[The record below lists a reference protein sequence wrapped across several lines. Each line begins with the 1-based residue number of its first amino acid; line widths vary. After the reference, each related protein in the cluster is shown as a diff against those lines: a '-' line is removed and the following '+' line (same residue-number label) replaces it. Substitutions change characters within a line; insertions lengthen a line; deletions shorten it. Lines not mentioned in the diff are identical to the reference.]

1 MLGRRSW
8 GAVVTPDRGS
18 RSPPSLP
25 ASGEIEMLQWVSK
38 LLNGVTVDVPPGVST
53 AWVARLEALLKH
65 LDTDNTKKA
74 RPGLARDVLAY
85 VLQGEPV
92 SVLAQFS
99 ANRSLAEL
107 LQRRNLGDRKWADEL
122 YEGFDGLPGE
132 VILRWGQFLDA
143 IATGNSWTRAM
154 VFPGG
159 INWPEALLLHATG
172 RLDYYWTSDHHVPKG
187 LSVTAIEKGL
197 EAAGLPASTFVTGC
211 FASPVGGGHYGR
223 GILEACPKI
232 AGFGDAIHRH
242 AETVRPML
250 LAASATQRLHVL
262 DLLSPA
268 APATLTL
275 FIDEL
280 TELATSSSKQVRA
293 AADPLLRKV
302 ADAAVAPLK
311 KIAVDAKPEQR
322 VNALRWLWEAA
333 RLRNDDALRAELR
346 TSVEADKAP
355 SVQALASEWDGGSS
369 TSPAQANYEVDVPV
383 IQWHDRL
390 TPEVDTA
397 LEALWKSVQKAIEQT
412 NKEGRDQEARSRA
425 STSSYKFTWKDL
437 PPVSAGEQRRLRD
450 YIASPEPRLPGKPL
464 ILRLNWRHAIAPI
477 LDEFAQAE
485 GVGPVA
491 LAKACLHFCEPDI
504 ELARTPLHTAVNAMH
519 RSKGVPTLL
528 ELQEILR
535 PMGVPSSSI
544 LRAYCAAWGK
554 PLGQDWSPDATWPYF
569 AANLE
574 LLLAALK
581 PPTQRDYA
589 FDRGAVFR
597 AIGTMPVPPSEVIN
611 TLFDLALGT
620 AKSERPNA
628 QAALHNLPGKE
639 ARIIN
644 ALSDGKSEVR
654 AVAANWIA
662 ALRYEPAIAAIEQ
675 ALKDEKN
682 DVAKGAFLD
691 ALEAFGRPVEQYIDR
706 DKLTDDAR
714 KTLAKETPKD
724 LEWLPWGGLPRVLWS
739 DSGKEVAPELVKGL
753 LIQAYKQ
760 KSPEPNAI
768 LRKVCGMM
776 DPRDR
781 EALGQFVLEGWLR
794 EDVRPISAEEAL
806 QRARAQAQQLHGW
819 MTSHPQYYPNDP
831 NLGKSVEELTAAFLP
846 AMQRTPAGSA
856 APSKGLLAIA
866 AACCGERAAAP
877 VARFL
882 KEYYGTRAAQGKA
895 LIAMLAWI
903 EHPTA
908 TQLMLSI
915 GSRFRTKSFQEEAT
929 RQAEAL
935 AERKGWT
942 LSELADRTIP
952 SAGFD
957 EAAELALS
965 YGNRR
970 FTARLL
976 ADFKIEVFNPEGKKI
991 AALPEPR
998 QDDDAELAKESKKA
1012 LSTAKKEIKSIVD
1025 LQTDRLYEAMCT
1037 GRDWSFS
1044 DWQLYLNQHPIMRRL
1059 IQRLVWAQ
1067 VEDGRVVQTFRPLD
1081 DGTLTDASD
1090 ESVTLVDSARVRVAH
1105 ESSVASH
1112 QAPAW
1117 QQHMIDYEVQ
1127 PLFQQFGKGQYALPE
1142 GKHDLDE
1149 ITDFK
1154 GYLLE
1159 AFALRGRALKLG
1171 YTRGQAEDGGVFVTY
1186 EKRFATLGINT
1197 VIEFTGNGLPE
1208 ENRTVALLGLSFCKI
1223 GESGWHRSKMQLSD
1237 VPAVLL
1243 SECYHDVRTIA
1254 AEGTGFDA
1262 DWEKKSA
1269 F

>member
-1 MLGRRSW
+1 
-8 GAVVTPDRGS
+8 
-18 RSPPSLP
+18 
-25 ASGEIEMLQWVSK
+25 MLQWVSR
-38 LLNGVTVDVPPGVST
+38 LLSSVTVDVPPGVST

-65 LDTDNTKKA
+65 LDTDDTKKA
-74 RPGLARDVLAY
+74 QPGLARDVLSY

-99 ANRSLAEL
+99 TNRSLAAL
-107 LQRRNLGDRKWADEL
+107 LERRNLGDRKWADEL
-122 YEGFDGLPGE
+122 YARFDELPGD

-143 IATGNSWTRAM
+143 VATAKSWTRVM

-159 INWPEALLLHATG
+159 IHWPESLLLHATG
-172 RLDYYWTSDHHVPKG
+172 RLDYYWTSDHLVPKG
-187 LSVTAIEKGL
+187 LSVMAFEKGL
-197 EAAGLPASTFVTGC
+197 EAAGLPASTFVTAC

-223 GILEACPKI
+223 GILEACCKI
-232 AGFGDAIHRH
+232 TGFGDAIDRH
-242 AETVRPML
+242 SSAVRPL
-250 LAASATQRLHVL
+250 LLPASATHRLHVL
-262 DLLSPA
+262 DLLSSCT
-268 APATLTL
+268 PATLTL

-302 ADAAVAPLK
+302 VDAAVAPLQ
-311 KIAVDAKPEQR
+311 KIAADAKPEQR
-322 VNALRWLWEAA
+322 VVALRWLWEVA
-333 RLRNDDALRAELR
+333 RIRNDDSQRAELR
-346 TSVEADKAP
+346 TSAAADKAP
-355 SVQALASEWDGGSS
+355 SVQALIAEWDGVNAPEVEP
-369 TSPAQANYEVDVPV
+369 TSYQLEIPTIQWDNVLTSEVDA
-383 IQWHDRL
+383 
-390 TPEVDTA
+390 A
-397 LEALWKSVQKAIEQT
+397 LDDLWKGVQKAIEQT
-412 NKEGRDQEARSRA
+412 NKEGRDYEARSRA

-437 PPVSAGEQRRLRD
+437 SPVSASDQRRLRD
-450 YIASPEPRLPGKPL
+450 YIASAEQSLSGKPL
-464 ILRLNWRHAIAPI
+464 VLRLNWRHSIGPL
-477 LDEFAQAE
+477 LDTFAQAP

-491 LAKACLHFCEPDI
+491 LAKACLFFCEPDT
-504 ELARTPLHTAVNAMH
+504 ELVRTPLLSAVNAMH
-519 RSKGVPTLL
+519 RSKGTPSLL

-535 PMGVPSSSI
+535 PMGVTSSSI
-544 LRAYCAAWGK
+544 LRAYCAAWGE
-554 PLGQDWSPDATWPYF
+554 PLARDWPAEAVWPYF
-569 AANLE
+569 AANLD
-574 LLLAALK
+574 LLLDALK
-581 PPTQRDYA
+581 SPTQRDYA
-589 FDRGAVFR
+589 FDRGAVFD
-597 AIGTMPVPPSEVIN
+597 AIATMPAPPSEVVN
-611 TLFDLALGT
+611 TLYDLALGT

-628 QAALHNLPGKE
+628 QAALQNLPGKE

-644 ALSDGKSEVR
+644 ALADGKSEVR
-654 AVAANWIA
+654 AIAATWIA
-662 ALRYEPAIAAIEQ
+662 ALRYEPAIAPIEQ
-675 ALKDEKN
+675 ALKSEKN

-691 ALEAFGRPVEQYIDR
+691 ALEAFGQPVEKYIDR
-706 DKLTDDAR
+706 EKLADEAR
-714 KTLAKETPKD
+714 KTVSKGLPKE
-724 LEWLPWGGLPRVLWS
+724 LEWVPWEALPRVRWS
-739 DSGKEVAPELVKGL
+739 DSGSEVEPGLVKGL
-753 LIQAYKQ
+753 LVQSYKQ

-768 LRKVCGMM
+768 LRKVCGMF

-794 EDVRPISAEEAL
+794 EDVRPISPEEAL
-806 QRARAQAQQLHGW
+806 QRARAHAQQLHGW
-819 MTSHPQYYPNDP
+819 MTSYPQYHQNDP
-831 NLGKSVEELTAAFLP
+831 NLGKSVEELTATYLP

-866 AACCGERAAAP
+866 AACCSERAAAP
-877 VARFL
+877 VARYL

-915 GSRFRTKSFQEEAT
+915 GSRFRTKSFQEEAA

-957 EAAELALS
+957 ETGEMELS
-965 YGNRR
+965 YGMRK

-976 ADFKIEVFNPEGKKI
+976 PDFKIEVFNPDGKKI

-998 QDDDAELAKESKKA
+998 QDDDAEVAKESKKA

-1025 LQTDRLYEAMCT
+1025 LQSDRLYEAMCT
-1037 GRDWSFS
+1037 GRDWSFA
-1044 DWQLYLNQHPIMRRL
+1044 DWQLYLNQHPIVRRL

-1067 VEDGRVVQTFRPLD
+1067 VDGERVVQTFRPLD
-1081 DGTLTDASD
+1081 DGTLTNASD
-1090 ESVTLVDSARVRVAH
+1090 DAVNVDGSARIRVAH
-1105 ESSVASH
+1105 DSVVSSDQSS
-1112 QAPAW
+1112 AW
-1117 QQHMIDYEVQ
+1117 QQHLIDYEIQ

-1142 GKHDLDE
+1142 GKRDLDE
-1149 ITDFK
+1149 IHDFK

-1186 EKRFATLGINT
+1186 EKRFPTLGINAL
-1197 VIEFTGNGLPE
+1197 IEFTGNGLPE
-1208 ENRTVALLGLSFCKI
+1208 ENRTVALLGLSFSKI
-1223 GESGWHRSKMQLSD
+1223 GEAGWHRSKMRLSD

-1243 SECYHDVRTIA
+1243 SECYQDMRSIA

-1262 DWEKKSA
+1262 DWERKSA